1 MSYTLKYEILSEN
14 TCEVDGLEGDPT
26 EVVIPEYYE
35 ADGKKYKVTVIGCS
49 AFFG

>member
-26 EVVIPEYYE
+26 EVVIPEYITKLM
-35 ADGKKYKVTVIGCS
+35 ARSTR
-49 AFFG
+49 